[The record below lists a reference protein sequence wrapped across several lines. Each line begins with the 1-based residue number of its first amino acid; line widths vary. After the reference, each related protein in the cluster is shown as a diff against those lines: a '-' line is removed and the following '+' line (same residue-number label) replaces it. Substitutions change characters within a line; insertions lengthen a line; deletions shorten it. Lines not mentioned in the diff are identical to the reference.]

1 MTLQQSNEEISQR
14 DLLIEYFKHNPNKD
28 ISHREMRDWINDE
41 YIKRTGKRFED
52 PDRGVRS
59 LSQKG
64 FLRKIRKGVY
74 RYEPGKEYN
83 KELHDFTAK
92 QKEEIF
98 KNDDYTC
105 VMCGRSPKK
114 DKGIELHADHI
125 IPKDQGGPA
134 TIENGQT
141 LCSRDNFIKK
151 NLNQTTTGKKMFI
164 NLYNLAKSMGEKEV
178 ENFCADLLDVYEK
191 YEMNGH
197 IKWTK

>member
-1 MTLQQSNEEISQR
+1 MNNDKNISQLE
-14 DLLIEYFKHNPNKD
+14 LLKEFFVLNPNKD
-28 ISHREMRDWINDE
+28 ITHREMRDWVNEE

-64 FLRKIRKGVY
+64 FLIKVKKGIY
-74 RYEPGKEYN
+74 RYEPGNEN
-83 KELHDFTAK
+83 RRELHDFTPK

-98 KNDDYTC
+98 IKDNYTC
-105 VMCGRSPKK
+105 VMCGRTPKNNK
-114 DKGIELHADHI
+114 HVELHADHI
-125 IPKDQGGPA
+125 ISKDEGGLA

-141 LCSRDNFIKK
+141 LCSRCNFIKK

-164 NLYNLAKSMGEKEV
+164 NLYNLAKSLGEKEL
-178 ENFCADLLDVYEK
+178 EDFCSELLDVYEK
-191 YEMNGH
+191 YGMNGR